1 MSRARAVPRNTEDG
15 GRKRKD
21 WTNEREELAQVR
33 WEKGY
38 VYTAGMRNAGLSL
51 LAGRV
56 ERAARGSH
64 GDRRVMITWRERDT
78 VYMVRTSSFFDLGSS
93 DPVPFFDRLE
103 ICKMESKINERK
115 VKKTKVTS
123 ASGRGSRQWAIE

>member
-1 MSRARAVPRNTEDG
+1 
-15 GRKRKD
+15 
-21 WTNEREELAQVR
+21 
-33 WEKGY
+33 
-38 VYTAGMRNAGLSL
+38 
-51 LAGRV
+51 
-56 ERAARGSH
+56 
-64 GDRRVMITWRERDT
+64 
-78 VYMVRTSSFFDLGSS
+78 MVRTSSFFDLGSS

>member
-1 MSRARAVPRNTEDG
+1 MDGGEKRGGGRSKETCQREGGGAEFCARLGPLMSRARAVPRNTEDG

-64 GDRRVMITWRERDT
+64 GDRRVMITWRERHRIYGEDE
-78 VYMVRTSSFFDLGSS
+78 FFL
-93 DPVPFFDRLE
+93 
-103 ICKMESKINERK
+103 
-115 VKKTKVTS
+115 
-123 ASGRGSRQWAIE
+123 

>member
-1 MSRARAVPRNTEDG
+1 M
-15 GRKRKD
+15 
-21 WTNEREELAQVR
+21 
-33 WEKGY
+33 
-38 VYTAGMRNAGLSL
+38 
-51 LAGRV
+51 
-56 ERAARGSH
+56 
-64 GDRRVMITWRERDT
+64 ERDT